1 MFEKRSDLV
10 RFLAVAEA
18 GRVRLAAERLTM
30 TQPALTRIIARLER
44 RFAGRLFERLPN
56 GVRLTAL
63 GATVAERARRILR
76 EFEDAETEIDAARSG
91 RAGIFRVTAN
101 PTWTETVL
109 AEAAARFHALFPA
122 IELRLETATRSEGLR
137 LLARGQSDLH
147 CGGIDDGRRLPD
159 FLRRERFLDMTAG
172 IVAWRDHPLLTRDVT
187 ADDLARAAWIDVD
200 ASAAPVPGDGL
211 PSLAMLLDQLYDATH
226 TRAKTILRSGSAGL
240 FLVTNGP
247 YLAWLSLTFLER
259 LPGLSIRPL
268 PVTIGR
274 YDYRSG
280 FVARRSA
287 EDLPPFRRFEAI
299 LRETALEKRR

>member
-18 GRVRLAAERLTM
+18 GTIRLAAERLTM

-44 RFAGRLFERLPN
+44 RFAGRLFERLPS

-63 GATVAERARRILR
+63 GATVAGRARRILR

-91 RAGIFRVTAN
+91 RTGIFRVTAN

-109 AEAAARFHALFPA
+109 AQAAVRFHALFPA
-122 IELRLETATRSEGLR
+122 IELRLETATRAEGLR
-137 LLARGQSDLH
+137 LLARGETDLH
-147 CGGIDDGRRLPD
+147 CGGIDAGERLPD

-172 IVAWRDHPLLTRDVT
+172 IVARRDHPLLAREAT
-187 ADDLARAAWIDVD
+187 AGDLVRSAWIDVD
-200 ASAAPVPGDGL
+200 APAAPAPGEGL
-211 PSLAMLLDQLYDATH
+211 PSLAALLEQLHETTH
-226 TRAKTILRSGSAGL
+226 MRVNTILRSRSAGL
-240 FLVTNGP
+240 FLIASGP

-268 PVTIGR
+268 PVEIGR
-274 YDYRSG
+274 YSYRSG

-299 LRETALEKRR
+299 LRDTALEQPR